1 MKEFNE
7 KKIVKGFNEKK
18 IIKGLVIIVICS
30 ILLGVLGYVLEYK
43 FGIIKSGDEI
53 EQSNNSSND
62 KFNINTT
69 KEFSK
74 ENIKTINVETVSTD
88 VNIITTK
95 GDKIKINFYG
105 NTNSK
110 KTAPYLKA
118 NINGGNLD
126 VLIKYPVVI
135 SIVNGN
141 VKAKLDIYIPESYKN
156 NLEIDTTSGDAI
168 IGNLQLDKF
177 KFDTTSGDA
186 KINVLTTNETIFDST
201 SGEVNVK
208 SLLSK
213 KNEFDTTSGDIKI
226 ENITGDIL
234 GGSVSGSF
242 KFNYKDFGNDINID
256 TTSGDVELKLPKKS
270 EFKLDFD
277 STSGDLKNDFPIK
290 ITEETDKHEIKG
302 TVGNGNKTI
311 KIDTTSGNAILNAFG
326 E

>member
-1 MKEFNE
+1 MKE
-7 KKIVKGFNEKK
+7 FNEKK
-18 IIKGLVIIVICS
+18 IIKGLIIIVMCS
-30 ILLGVLGYVLEYK
+30 IILGGIGYVLEYK
-43 FGIIKSGDEI
+43 LGIIKSGNEI
-53 EQSNNSSND
+53 AQVNTNSSSD

-95 GDKIKINFYG
+95 EDKIKVHFYG
-105 NTNSK
+105 NTKSK
-110 KTAPYLKA
+110 KTVAYLET
-118 NINGGNLD
+118 NLNEDNLD
-126 VLIKYPVVI
+126 ILIKYPVFML
-135 SIVNGN
+135 SLNGSM
-141 VKAKLDIYIPESYKN
+141 KAKLDIYIPERYKN
-156 NLEIDTTSGDAI
+156 NLKIDTTSGDAI

-234 GGSVSGSF
+234 GESVSGSF

-277 STSGDLKNDFPIK
+277 STSGDLKNDFPI
-290 ITEETDKHEIKG
+290 TVTGEADKHEIKG

-311 KIDTTSGNAILNAFG
+311 KIDTTSGNVTINALG
-326 E
+326 Q